1 MIARRQV
8 FETAV
13 AEFEAHWPLLVGVF
27 VFGLAL
33 WAQTSAMVGV
43 FFDDGVYVQLAKSLA
58 EGTGYRSM
66 HLPDAPAAVHY
77 PPVYPFLLSLLWR
90 LWPSFP
96 ANITLFELVDAAWL
110 GLAATLI
117 ALHVRRTALPWHVSA
132 GVLALAF
139 MAFPL
144 LTLVGVRFSEPVF
157 LALAAGALL
166 VSDTDNASVR
176 SAVLAGGLAGVAT
189 LTRSIG
195 ITVIGGVVLG
205 MWLSGRRRSAIIAG
219 STAAVLLIPWLVF
232 LVAHRGE
239 VDPLLVSN
247 YGTYGQ
253 FAGQAGIVGV
263 LASVDLGALDSLRRL
278 LLPEAPALIAWP
290 LTGLLL
296 AALGAGVWSGFRRS
310 PVLVSTVV
318 LYLGV
323 VTLWPYAPDR
333 FVWIALPWIAILL
346 AMGARHG
353 WSKGS
358 LARWGALLLMAAVA
372 VGYGPREFRSLST
385 RGFARTA
392 SAPSVPFVL
401 LATSISRALPVDA
414 IVATDGEALVYLY
427 SGRRTVPVYMFELE
441 GREAIRFS
449 TDSIL
454 TYWCRQGVTHV
465 AASVPDAGLAP
476 LLDDLESLPDVELRT
491 LFEVTAGPRLS
502 EFTCRR

>member
-1 MIARRQV
+1 VIDRRQAY
-8 FETAV
+8 ETAI
-13 AEFEAHWPLLVGVF
+13 AEFETHWPLLLGVF
-27 VFGLAL
+27 VFALAL

-43 FFDDGVYVQLAKSLA
+43 FFDDGIYVQLAKSLA

-66 HLPDAPAAVHY
+66 HLPDAPVAVHY

-96 ANITLFELVDAAWL
+96 ANTTLFELFDAASL
-110 GLAATLI
+110 GLAATFI
-117 ALHVRRTALPWHVSA
+117 ALHVRRTELPPLVSS

-166 VSDTDNASVR
+166 VSDTNDDSVR
-176 SAVLAGGLAGVAT
+176 TAVLAGALAGVAT

-195 ITVIGGVVLG
+195 IAVIGGVVLG
-205 MWLSGRRRSAIIAG
+205 MWLSGRRRSAIISG
-219 STAAVLLIPWLVF
+219 STATVFLIPWVVF
-232 LVAHRGE
+232 LVAHRDG

-253 FAGQAGIVGV
+253 FAGQAGIMGV
-263 LASVDLGALDSLRRL
+263 LVGLDLGAFDPLRRL
-278 LLPEAPALIAWP
+278 LLPAAPALIAWP
-290 LTGLLL
+290 LTGLLVT
-296 AALGAGVWSGFRRS
+296 ALGAGAWTAFKKS
-310 PVLVSTVV
+310 PVLGSTVV

-323 VTLWPYAPDR
+323 VTLWPYTPDR

-346 AMGARHG
+346 AMGGRYG

-358 LARWGALLLMAAVA
+358 VVRWGTLLLVVAVA
-372 VGYGPREFRSLST
+372 VGYGPRELRSLST
-385 RGFARTA
+385 RGFAYTA
-392 SAPSVPFVL
+392 SAPSEQFVL
-401 LATSISRALPVDA
+401 LATSISSALPVEA
-414 IVATDGEALVYLY
+414 IVATDGEALVHLY
-427 SGRRTVPVYMFELE
+427 SGRRTVPVYMFELK
-441 GREAIRFS
+441 GRKGVRFP
-449 TDSIL
+449 TDS
-454 TYWCRQGVTHV
+454 TVAYWCRQGVTHI
-465 AASVPDAGLAP
+465 AASVPAADVVP
-476 LLDDLESLPDVELRT
+476 LFDELRSHPDVELRT